1 MQDSRKILYLLRI
14 RTVVQLAREAVE
26 FGDERC
32 LVVVDSVLGQLHQM
46 THRLFAEMQLQIQ
59 IREIHL

>member
-1 MQDSRKILYLLRI
+1 M
-14 RTVVQLAREAVE
+14 QLAREAVE

-59 IREIHL
+59 IREIHLN

>member
-1 MQDSRKILYLLRI
+1 M
-14 RTVVQLAREAVE
+14 QLAREAVE

-59 IREIHL
+59 IREIHLWIDDNSIQTWANFQI